1 MGCLLGR
8 SAIPSHFTENL
19 ELMDVIEEIADDIF
33 TGCIISEHD
42 FTRTPEK
49 DRWEMKY
56 VKHRWTRQ

>member
-1 MGCLLGR
+1 MTERARDRVLGCMVGR
-8 SAIPSHFTENL
+8 L
-19 ELMDVIEEIADDIF
+19 DVIEEMADDIF

-56 VKHRWTRQ
+56 IKHHWTRQ

>member
-1 MGCLLGR
+1 MTERARDQVLGCMVGR
-8 SAIPSHFTENL
+8 L
-19 ELMDVIEEIADDIF
+19 DVIEEMADDIF